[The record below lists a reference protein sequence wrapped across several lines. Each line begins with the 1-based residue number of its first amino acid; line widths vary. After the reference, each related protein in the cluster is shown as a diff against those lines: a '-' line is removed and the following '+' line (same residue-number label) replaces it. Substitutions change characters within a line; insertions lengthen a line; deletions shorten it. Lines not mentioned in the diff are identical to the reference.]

1 MNTDQIRERA
11 MILAAQMDKTIQDII
26 KEEEECLSGQQC
38 GAIITAAAQAV
49 VNKYVSKDSLDIVS
63 TTHLL
68 NTLAVTCVVA
78 EETGKEIE

>member
-1 MNTDQIRERA
+1 
-11 MILAAQMDKTIQDII
+11 MILAAQMDKAIQDII
-26 KEEEECLSGQQC
+26 NKEEEECLSGQQC